1 MLQILISVLLLA
13 ASEAAMPAKRAAT
26 IGFPGL
32 VLGDIDRINFRE
44 PSGVVFHPIRKTLFV
59 VGDSGDIQEMTL
71 EGVTLRTKHMD
82 MASRD
87 FEGITVHPKTGLLY
101 VVVERSARILEI
113 NPFNFAVKREFKV
126 DRRFG
131 PESTELFRVG
141 GNGVEGITFVP
152 DDKHPEGGTFFLVNQ
167 FSPPIVIEVSAPLMS
182 SKLPKASATIRKWFS
197 LGVSDLSGIHYDAKS
212 GHLFVIADG
221 PNLFLE
227 VTRDGEILR
236 EYALPGNDQ
245 EGITLDDED
254 FMYLAQ
260 DSGGILKLKYYRPT
274 K

>member
-1 MLQILISVLLLA
+1 MLKVLLTILLLA
-13 ASEAAMPAKRAAT
+13 AEPMGPPKRAAT

-32 VLGDIDRINFRE
+32 VLGDIDKIGFRE
-44 PSGVVFHPIRKTLFV
+44 PSGIAYHPIRRTLFV
-59 VGDSGDIQEMTL
+59 VGDGGDIE
-71 EGVTLRTKHMD
+71 EISKDGATLRTKHMD

-87 FEGITVHPKTGLLY
+87 FEGITVNPKTGLLY
-101 VVVERSARILEI
+101 VVVESSARILEI
-113 NPFNFAVKREFKV
+113 DPFNFEVKREFKV

-131 PESTELFRVG
+131 PDAAELFSVA

-167 FSPPIVIEVSAPLMS
+167 LSPPIVIEVSAPLVS
-182 SKLPKASATIRKWFS
+182 SKLPKASARILKWFS

-254 FMYLAQ
+254 FLYIAQ
-260 DSGGILKLKYYRPT
+260 DSGGILKLKYDRPR